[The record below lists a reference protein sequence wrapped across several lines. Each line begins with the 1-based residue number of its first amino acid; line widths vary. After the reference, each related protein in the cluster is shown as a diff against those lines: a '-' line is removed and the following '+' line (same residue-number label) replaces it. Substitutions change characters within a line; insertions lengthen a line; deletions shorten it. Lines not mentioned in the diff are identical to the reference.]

1 MGNDVH
7 RGPRTIGGAT
17 YPHRR
22 VLRSSE
28 QDSTRLHRSRRET
41 PGSVRLDP
49 APRCRVA
56 VASTTD
62 WRGGSAVSDRACC
75 HAPSPPGH
83 ETPSIDVSMNA
94 CQHVARAQ
102 HPDGRWQHDST
113 QQLIRVTLRSSSP
126 LTTICLHP
134 EPAIT
139 IVAFCPSPK
148 PATVWGRP
156 LDHVR
161 PKSVDFALAH
171 WR

>member
-1 MGNDVH
+1 MCTGDLEQSGVQLIHTGECCAHPSRIPPVFTDHGAKRPGAFASIPPHDAAWLSH
-7 RGPRTIGGAT
+7 RPLIG
-17 YPHRR
+17 
-22 VLRSSE
+22 
-28 QDSTRLHRSRRET
+28 
-41 PGSVRLDP
+41 
-49 APRCRVA
+49 VA
-56 VASTTD
+56 VPLCPIEH
-62 WRGGSAVSDRACC
+62 VV
-75 HAPSPPGH
+75 
-83 ETPSIDVSMNA
+83 TPRPLPDMRHQWIDVSMNA

-126 LTTICLHP
+126 LTTICLRP

-148 PATVWGRP
+148 PAIVWGRP